1 MIRQRLCVFAV
12 CVLVGC
18 GGESIDPK
26 PERLDGTESRQFEA
40 DDIERA
46 ENASE
51 AVKAYCKEGTVSEA
65 QYVGC
70 LSHVT
75 EDDIP

>member
-1 MIRQRLCVFAV
+1 VIRQCLCVLAV
-12 CVLVGC
+12 CAVVGC
-18 GGESIDPK
+18 GGESIDPT
-26 PERLDGTESRQFEA
+26 PERQDGTESREFEA
-40 DDIERA
+40 DDIDRA

-70 LSHVT
+70 LSRVT
-75 EDDIP
+75 EGDIP